1 MLVEDDRRSILENS
15 PLSRHFTMREEE
27 LLKINAVSFEHLTTL
42 LRQGVEGR
50 LEDVILVEIRSIG
63 TGVFT
68 LHTWRT

>member
-50 LEDVILVEIRSIG
+50 LEDVILVEIRSIV